1 MHLFGQDLLRASQ
14 VSCADR
20 DKKRQNLSVQVGETN
35 KTGFLTS
42 RNRTPTFHL
51 RTLNLMWSE
60 DGRADKL

>member
-1 MHLFGQDLLRASQ
+1 MHLFCQDLLSASQ

-35 KTGFLTS
+35 KTGSLTS
-42 RNRTPTFHL
+42 RNRTSTFHL